1 MNYPVLLSDLPL
13 GTSARITAIEGTA
26 AWQRRLAAVGFTV
39 GQTVTLLRRAPFS
52 QTLAVRVGALTD
64 VAIRAT
70 DASTILVEPLRN
82 LETRH

>member
-1 MNYPVLLSDLPL
+1 MLLSELPL
-13 GTSARITAIEGTA
+13 GTLARITAIEGTP
-26 AWQRRLAAVGFTV
+26 AWQRRLAAVGLTV

-82 LETRH
+82 LEAWD

>member
-1 MNYPVLLSDLPL
+1 MNYPVVLSDLPL
-13 GTSARITAIEGTA
+13 GTSARITAIEGTP

-82 LETRH
+82 LEAWD

>member
-1 MNYPVLLSDLPL
+1 MNRPVLLSDLPL
-13 GTSARITAIEGTA
+13 GTAARITAIEGTA

-39 GQTVTLLRRAPFS
+39 GETVTLLHRAPFG

>member
-1 MNYPVLLSDLPL
+1 MLLSELPF
-13 GTSARITAIEGTA
+13 GTPARITAIEGA
-26 AWQRRLAAVGFTV
+26 PAWQRRLAAVGLTV

-82 LETRH
+82 LEAWD

>member
-1 MNYPVLLSDLPL
+1 MRRPVLLSELPL
-13 GTSARITAIEGTA
+13 GTLARITAIEGTP
-26 AWQRRLAAVGFTV
+26 AWQRRLAAVGLTV

-82 LETRH
+82 LEAWD

>member
-1 MNYPVLLSDLPL
+1 MLLSELSL
-13 GTSARITAIEGTA
+13 GTPARITAIEGTP
-26 AWQRRLAAVGFTV
+26 AWQRRLAAVGLTV

-82 LETRH
+82 LEAWD

>member
-1 MNYPVLLSDLPL
+1 MRRSVLLSELPL
-13 GTSARITAIEGTA
+13 GTLARITAIEGTP
-26 AWQRRLAAVGFTV
+26 AWQRRLAAVGLTV

-82 LETRH
+82 LEAWD

>member
-1 MNYPVLLSDLPL
+1 MNRSVLLSDLPL
-13 GTSARITAIEGTA
+13 GTSARITAIEGTP
-26 AWQRRLAAVGFTV
+26 AWQRRLAAVGLTA

-82 LETRH
+82 LESGY

>member
-1 MNYPVLLSDLPL
+1 M
-13 GTSARITAIEGTA
+13 
-26 AWQRRLAAVGFTV
+26 GFTV

-82 LETRH
+82 LEAWD

>member
-13 GTSARITAIEGTA
+13 GTTARITAIEGTA

-39 GQTVTLLRRAPFS
+39 GETVTLLHRAPFS